1 MKPLD
6 IIMHNSSEIEKKKPL
21 PSFYFL
27 FFFFFPIILMNGKKA
42 FWSNET
48 TLSKNINVFSFHDE
62 DYLFYIYI

>member
-1 MKPLD
+1 
-6 IIMHNSSEIEKKKPL
+6 
-21 PSFYFL
+21 
-27 FFFFFPIILMNGKKA
+27 MNGKKA